1 MYYAVAMNKKLA
13 AEKDLKAN
21 YWANHVEKCF
31 ALDAEFSKDY
41 NSNVSGGKWNHM
53 MDQTHIGYTSWD
65 EPKEGN
71 IMPKVIRIKPEEA
84 KQGGYIFEEKNGVV
98 AMEAEHYFNTTA
110 TDKTKWTV
118 IPDLGRTLS
127 GIALMPYT
135 EKTENAGVNY
145 KMKMVPQSDSI
156 KVWIFFDS
164 TLPFKK
170 GGHNVAASF
179 KGGKEKIWNI
189 NHDLNWENKYNKMY
203 PTGAARMIES
213 STVLSIPGN
222 EDGIYDLIIRPLDPG
237 VVIYK
242 IVVDNG
248 GYEPTFLKMQ
258 ESPYNR

>member
-1 MYYAVAMNKKLA
+1 
-13 AEKDLKAN
+13 
-21 YWANHVEKCF
+21 
-31 ALDAEFSKDY
+31 
-41 NSNVSGGKWNHM
+41 
-53 MDQTHIGYTSWD
+53 
-65 EPKEGN
+65 
-71 IMPKVIRIKPEEA
+71 
-84 KQGGYIFEEKNGVV
+84 
-98 AMEAEHYFNTTA
+98 
-110 TDKTKWTV
+110 
-118 IPDLGRTLS
+118 
-127 GIALMPYT
+127 MPYT
-135 EKTENAGVNY
+135 EKPETAGVNY

-156 KVWIFFDS
+156 KVRIFFDS